1 MNDSLLE
8 TLPGDATTY
17 MSIDTVTNVDDA
29 VCYPTEFL
37 NSLEIPGLP
46 PHILSLKVYAPV
58 ILIRNLDPPKLCNGT
73 RLIIKTLFP
82 NVVEATVLTG
92 AGSGE
97 SVFLPRIPLIT
108 STTFMTSEF
117 KRLQFPLRLAFA
129 LSINKAQGQTLS
141 VTGINL
147 DSPCFS
153 HGQFYVA
160 CSRVG
165 NPQNLYVYAPNGET
179 KNVVYE
185 KALY

>member
-1 MNDSLLE
+1 
-8 TLPGDATTY
+8 
-17 MSIDTVTNVDDA
+17 
-29 VCYPTEFL
+29 
-37 NSLEIPGLP
+37 
-46 PHILSLKVYAPV
+46 V
-58 ILIRNLDPPKLCNGT
+58 ILIRNLYPPKLCNGT

-92 AGSGE
+92 TGSGE
-97 SVFLPRIPLIT
+97 TVFFFTTYTVNNKYYVHEFRVQTLTISFETRI
-108 STTFMTSEF
+108 
-117 KRLQFPLRLAFA
+117 FA